1 MSHQPETDLQALV
14 LIAEENYAHARD
26 HEHLRAQV
34 TSTLVAAAFVL
45 IGLAIG
51 SNLHGAKLV
60 YVAVL
65 SISIG
70 LLNVVLVLIHNN
82 RFDRHVSIAR
92 DARRRISS
100 VEAEASVSKLFSLS
114 AAWLLVACLPV
125 LAGVGLYFVK

>member
-114 AAWLLVACLPV
+114 AEWRLEACLPV